1 MESRHP
7 YLTRQLIAYIGN
19 KRALLPFLEPVF
31 AELSERARVHR
42 FVDPFAGSGS
52 VARLGKYMGFEVAA
66 ADREHYAWVLN
77 AAALEVDATGGR
89 NLFPELGGV
98 EAAFDHF
105 HRIGEAAAEAGAA
118 GGPAGRADAVRGYIA
133 RNYAPRNTAEA
144 DFRTER
150 LFYTAENARYIDA
163 VRDAIEE
170 RYPGPVAGDREYPG
184 AARVPAGV
192 ARDSARRRRREKL
205 LLLAALLYEAST
217 HANTSGVFKAYHRG
231 FGGHGRDA
239 LGRIMAPM
247 RVEAPELIDGAPS
260 RAEEADAAEF
270 LSRNPADLVYLDP
283 PYNSHQYGSNY
294 FMLNTIA
301 RWDKPPVPDERGPDG
316 RLLHKAGIRADW
328 RRTRSDFCSNGRAES
343 AFRELFDAVDA
354 RFLVLSYSSDGI
366 VPVEQIVDML
376 SERGAVELFATD
388 YTQYRGGRQSISR
401 ATANVE
407 FALALTTRER
417 RGRAAEPT
425 VAPWAS
431 AGDQE
436 NANGAAAAASGRGEI
451 TRFLLTR
458 ELASQL
464 QEAYVPARVR
474 EAFPVSGD
482 SVVLSGGE
490 KLPMPQLHRFAVSPS
505 VVGELSA
512 ESLEDLRGRLPAAR
526 CANRQ
531 EEARVLVELIR
542 VGEAALGGQTL
553 KQYRRRLLQVLRKFA
568 YRKYETEFEATAE
581 EIEEACRVHP
591 GAFDGVAAG
600 VGELRELMRR
610 RARG

>member
-1 MESRHP
+1 MEPRHP

-31 AELSERARVHR
+31 AELSERAEVRR

-52 VARLGKYMGFEVAA
+52 VARLAKYMGFEVAA
-66 ADREHYAWVLN
+66 CDREHYAWVLN
-77 AAALEVDATGGR
+77 AAALEVDAADGR

-105 HRIGEAAAEAGAA
+105 HRIGEAAGH
-118 GGPAGRADAVRGYIA
+118 AGRADAARGYIA

-170 RYPGPVAGDREYPG
+170 RYPAGN
-184 AARVPAGV
+184 AG
-192 ARDSARRRRREKL
+192 RRERL

-217 HANTSGVFKAYHRG
+217 HANTSGVFKAYHKG

-247 RVEAPELIDGAPS
+247 RIEAPELIDGAPS

-270 LSRNPADLVYLDP
+270 LSRNSADLVYLDP
-283 PYNSHQYGSNY
+283 PYNTHQYGSNY

-316 RLLHKAGIRADW
+316 RLLHKAGIRKDW
-328 RRTRSDFCSNGRAES
+328 DRTRSDFCSKRRAES
-343 AFRELFDAVDA
+343 AFREVLNAVDA

-366 VPVEQIVDML
+366 VPVDQIVDML
-376 SERGAVELFATD
+376 SERGDVELFATD

-401 ATANVE
+401 ATSNVE
-407 FALALTTRER
+407 FALAVTTRER
-417 RGRAAEPT
+417 YGRAAQSAA
-425 VAPWAS
+425 APRAS
-431 AGDQE
+431 AAGE
-436 NANGAAAAASGRGEI
+436 VNANGAAAAASGREEI
-451 TRFLLTR
+451 TRFLLAR
-458 ELASQL
+458 EVASYL

-474 EAFPVSGD
+474 DAFAVSGD
-482 SVVLSGGE
+482 SVVLSGGR
-490 KLPMPQLHRFAVSPS
+490 KLPMPQLHRFSASPS
-505 VVGELSA
+505 VVGDLSV
-512 ESLEDLRGRLPAAR
+512 ESLEDLRDRLPSAR
-526 CANRQ
+526 CVDRQ
-531 EEARVLVELIR
+531 EEARVLVGLIR
-542 VGEAALGGQTL
+542 GGATLDGRTL

-568 YRKYETEFEATAE
+568 YRKYETEFEATAV
-581 EIEEACRVHP
+581 EIEAACREHP
-591 GAFDGVAAG
+591 GAFDGVASG
-600 VGELRELMRR
+600 VGELRQLMRR
-610 RARG
+610 RAGG

>member
-31 AELSERARVHR
+31 AELSERAEVHR

-52 VARLGKYMGFEVAA
+52 VARLAKYMGFEVAA
-66 ADREHYAWVLN
+66 ADLEHYAWVLN
-77 AAALEVDATGGR
+77 AAALEVNAADRG

-105 HRIGEAAAEAGAA
+105 HRIGEVAAGTAGSAARTEAAGTEADRRGAA
-118 GGPAGRADAVRGYIA
+118 PGYIA
-133 RNYAPRNTAEA
+133 RNYAPRNTETA

-170 RYPGPVAGDREYPG
+170 RYQAELSGGIAVCRE
-184 AARVPAGV
+184 R
-192 ARDSARRRRREKL
+192 L

-217 HANTSGVFKAYHRG
+217 HANTSGVFKAYHKG

-247 RVEAPELIDGAPS
+247 RIEAPELIDGAPS

-270 LSRNPADLVYLDP
+270 LSRHPADLVYLDP

-301 RWDKPPVPDERGPDG
+301 RWDRPPVPDERDPDG
-316 RLLHKAGIRADW
+316 RLLHKAGIREDW
-328 RRTRSDFCSNGRAES
+328 GRTRSDFCSKRGAES
-343 AFRELFDAVDA
+343 AFREVLDAVDA

-366 VPVEQIVDML
+366 VPVERIVDML
-376 SERGAVELFATD
+376 SERGDVELFATD

-401 ATANVE
+401 ATSNVE
-407 FALALTTRER
+407 FALAVTTKER
-417 RGRAAEPT
+417 RGRAGVAVEPAA
-425 VAPWAS
+425 APPAS
-431 AGDQE
+431 AP
-436 NANGAAAAASGRGEI
+436 AAAGKSLRRRPSAAAGREEI
-451 TRFLLTR
+451 TRFLLAR
-458 ELASQL
+458 EVASLL
-464 QEAYVPARVR
+464 QAAYVPARIR
-474 EAFPVSGD
+474 EAFTVSGE
-482 SVVLSGGE
+482 SVVLPDGRN
-490 KLPMPQLHRFAVSPS
+490 LPMPQLHRFSVVPS

-512 ESLEDLRGRLPAAR
+512 GALEALRDRLPAAR
-526 CANRQ
+526 CVNRQ

-542 VGEAALGGQTL
+542 GGGDALDGRAL
-553 KQYRRRLLQVLRKFA
+553 RQYRRRLLQVLRKFA
-568 YRKYETEFEATAE
+568 YRKYEGEFEETAG
-581 EIEEACRVHP
+581 EIESACREHP
-591 GAFDGVAAG
+591 RAFDGVAGG
-600 VGELRELMRR
+600 VGELRELLQR

>member
-31 AELSERARVHR
+31 AELSARAEVQR

-66 ADREHYAWVLN
+66 ADWEHYAWILN
-77 AAALEVDATGGR
+77 AAALEVNAADRR

-105 HRIGEAAAEAGAA
+105 HRIGEAAAEAGTA
-118 GGPAGRADAVRGYIA
+118 GGPPARADAARGYIA
-133 RNYAPRNTAEA
+133 GNYAPRETHAA

-163 VRDAIEE
+163 VRDAIEK
-170 RYPGPVAGDREYPG
+170 RYPAGHASETRPSSASTGLGVRNGSPG
-184 AARVPAGV
+184 
-192 ARDSARRRRREKL
+192 RRERL

-217 HANTSGVFKAYHRG
+217 HANTSGVFKAYHKG

-247 RVEAPELIDGAPS
+247 RIEAPELIDGAPS
-260 RAEEADAAEF
+260 RTEEADAAEF

-301 RWDKPPVPDERGPDG
+301 RWDKPPVPDECGPDG
-316 RLLHKAGIRADW
+316 RLLHKAGIRGDW
-328 RRTRSDFCSNGRAES
+328 RRTRSDFCSKGRAET
-343 AFRELFDAVDA
+343 AFREVLDAVDA

-376 SERGAVELFATD
+376 LERGSVELFATD

-401 ATANVE
+401 GTANVE
-407 FALALTTRER
+407 FALAVTTRER
-417 RGRAAEPT
+417 HGRAAQP
-425 VAPWAS
+425 APASRAS
-431 AGDQE
+431 AAGE
-436 NANGAAAAASGRGEI
+436 VNVNGAAAAARGREEI
-451 TRFLLTR
+451 TRFLLAR
-458 ELASQL
+458 EVASQL

-474 EAFPVSGD
+474 EAFLVSGD
-482 SVVLSGGE
+482 SVVLSCGR
-490 KLPMPQLHRFAVSPS
+490 KLPMSQLHRFAVSPS

-512 ESLEDLRGRLPAAR
+512 ESLEDLRDRLPAAR
-526 CANRQ
+526 CVNRQ
-531 EEARVLVELIR
+531 EEAGVLVELIR
-542 VGEAALGGQTL
+542 GGEAALDGQTL

-568 YRKYETEFEATAE
+568 YRKYEIEFEKTAG
-581 EIEEACRVHP
+581 EIEEACREHP